1 MKKATILVMIL
12 TVLII
17 SSMNYERRWTVEKW
31 YDHLFL
37 FNPRM
42 DQTMSNVITGFENI
56 EELPPGTHI
65 LFKGAAEAYSQED
78 TILFD
83 MYMDVAVQNGEV
95 HGKEVTLVEITLEM
109 EHPSIS
115 LGVKNIEWLDRTGT
129 PLRIEGEIKTALV
142 EGTTSLTR
150 YTLELVGE
158 EKFEGLNCWVYTGTE
173 RIDVTGMD
181 MNTETEVIQYVD
193 KDSTAVVRVITNN
206 GQEDKT
212 VDTPSMSKSEWE
224 LGDKETITS
233 DMGSYDCQVIYL
245 KEKDAIVGIMW
256 VNKAFRTPLKYT
268 IFYVTEDTTLK
279 MDMTLVT
286 YVWGNNSLCR

>member
-95 HGKEVTLVEITLEM
+95 HGKEVTVVEITLEM

-129 PLRIEGEIKTALV
+129 PLRIEGEITTALV

-158 EKFEGLNCWVYTGTE
+158 ETFEGLNCWVYTGTE

-181 MNTETEVIQYVD
+181 VNTETEVIQYVD

-212 VDTPSMSKSEWE
+212 VDTPSMSKLEWE
-224 LGDKETITS
+224 LGGKETITS

-279 MDMTLVT
+279 MNMTLVT